1 MSKFGKS
8 LPPAAR
14 EVRRVAVLYGGI
26 SAERDVSLS
35 TGMQVIAALRAA
47 GFHVTPIEVGA
58 DLAAVIAALHPKPD
72 AVFNALHGRL
82 GEDGAIQ
89 GVLDWL
95 DIPYTHSGVRASAL
109 AMDKA
114 AAKALFA
121 ANGLPVA
128 RGRVVALEEL
138 EAGDPLPLP
147 YVVKPVNEGS
157 SVGVEIIRTG
167 DNRRAEVARA
177 WRFGAVAMVEEYI
190 PGRELTVG
198 VMGDRALGV
207 TEIIAEAGA
216 FYDYESKYADG
227 GSRHIIPAAIHPDIH
242 ARALDVASAAHR
254 ALGCRG
260 ATRCDFRYDDTE
272 GEPGRLVLLEINT
285 QPGLTPTS
293 LLPEQAATVGI
304 SFPLLCTWMVENA
317 ACRA

>member
-1 MSKFGKS
+1 MTH
-8 LPPAAR
+8 
-14 EVRRVAVLYGGI
+14 VAVLYGGI
-26 SAERDVSLS
+26 SAEREVSLS
-35 TGMQVIAALRAA
+35 TGAQVVVALRQA
-47 GFHVTPIEVGA
+47 GFTVTPVEVG
-58 DLAAVIAALHPKPD
+58 DDIAAVIAALTPRPD
-72 AVFNALHGRL
+72 AVFNALHGRF

-95 DIPYTHSGVRASAL
+95 GIPYTHSGVRASAL

-114 AAKALFA
+114 AAKAVFV

-128 RGRVVALEEL
+128 RGRVVPLAEL

-157 SVGVEIIRTG
+157 SVGVEIIRSG
-167 DNRRAEVARA
+167 DNRRTDIARS
-177 WRFGAVAMVEEYI
+177 WRFGQAALVEEYI

-198 VMGDRALGV
+198 VMGERPLGV
-207 TEIIAEAGA
+207 TEIIADAGA
-216 FYDYESKYADG
+216 FYDYDSKYADG
-227 GSRHIIPAAIHPDIH
+227 GSRHIIPAAIHPDIYSH
-242 ARALDVASAAHR
+242 ALDVASAAHR

-260 ATRCDFRYDDTE
+260 ATRCDFRYDDTQ

-293 LLPEQAATVGI
+293 LLPEQAAWNGMN
-304 SFPLLCTWMVENA
+304 FAQLCAWMVENA